1 MTRFLQSFAHASDG
15 IVDAARV
22 QPNLVVHM
30 IVAAAAFV
38 VALALHVNLWAFV
51 VVVLLVALV
60 LGLELMN
67 TAIEAQV
74 DLATLELHPV
84 AKRAKDAA
92 AGAVLVASIGAVLAG
107 LAIFISAWVS
117 GYRPPAVPQL
127 DAQTVVAALGLG
139 ALLAVLLKAR
149 CGAAFSGRATV
160 PWTIAALVAF
170 TASARFGY
178 WPAVAAILF
187 AAAVA
192 LTRRPLAAAV
202 LTGPLVG
209 VGAACLCL
217 LAHDPRML

>member
-1 MTRFLQSFAHASDG
+1 MRRFALSFTHAFDG
-15 IVDAARV
+15 IVAAARV
-22 QPNLVVHM
+22 QPNLVVHL
-30 IVAAAAFV
+30 IVAATAFV
-38 VALALHVNLWAFV
+38 VALALHVSLWAFV

-92 AGAVLVASIGAVLAG
+92 AGAVLVASVGAVLAG

-117 GYRPPAVPQL
+117 GYRAPAVPAL
-127 DAQTVVAALGLG
+127 DAQTVVAALGLS
-139 ALLAVLLKAR
+139 ALFAVLLKAR
-149 CGAAFSGRATV
+149 YGAAFSGRATV

-170 TASARFGY
+170 TAPASLGY
-178 WPAVAAILF
+178 WPASAAILF
-187 AAAVA
+187 ALAVSV
-192 LTRRPLAAAV
+192 TRRPLAVAI
-202 LTGPLVG
+202 LSGPLLG
-209 VGAACLCL
+209 AGAACLCL